1 MNVPVDVA
9 VVPHALVAL
18 EKPRP
23 NVVVVPPVRRSARD
37 ALLDAEL
44 RGAPDHE
51 LRLLEEAAIAANIS
65 RIRSRIRAG
74 ESVTAAERAHFE
86 RDCELLRR
94 FPNDR
99 RGIDGAGWFH
109 LAHRNR

>member
-1 MNVPVDVA
+1 VNVPVDVA